1 MKEFNKNEFL
11 LKTKKNKGKKE
22 VTKKCKWLKK
32 QSQEDKAKIC
42 SNTIQFKGEI
52 PIYGQA
58 SEVCTET
65 CDSCWREWWMM
76 HAAAFL
82 SDLIKKYSY

>member
-1 MKEFNKNEFL
+1 MKPKF
-11 LKTKKNKGKKE
+11 
-22 VTKKCKWLKK
+22 V
-32 QSQEDKAKIC
+32 AKIC
-42 SNTIQFKGEI
+42 FNTIQFKGGI
-52 PIYGQA
+52 PVYGQA

-65 CDSCWREWWMM
+65 CDLCWREEKIRKERKGKEGKRNEWWMM